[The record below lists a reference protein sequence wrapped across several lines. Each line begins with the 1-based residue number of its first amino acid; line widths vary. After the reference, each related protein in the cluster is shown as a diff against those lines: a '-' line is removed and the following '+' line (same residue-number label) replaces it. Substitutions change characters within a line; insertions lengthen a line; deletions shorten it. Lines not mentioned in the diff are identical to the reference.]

1 MFIQDKTEPKAF
13 HVISKIPIFWNEM
26 CLLVLFFIYCHFSVL
41 VLMSTVCVL
50 HGYRDLM
57 HIVFVH
63 YLEVKGNR
71 MSTSGTK
78 ENHSNSL
85 SGTGSVNV
93 DSTATRSSILSP
105 LCEDADSGDSR
116 QASSSLQQNPEP
128 QTVVP
133 QIMHHQNASTINS
146 YNTTSVLGNR
156 DGWTS
161 AHGNRVKGS
170 NSQRSGDVPAWDAS
184 FENSLARYQN
194 LPYNAP
200 LTQTQPSTFGLIPME
215 GKTEKGSLL
224 TSEHLRNP
232 LQSQVN
238 WQTPVQES
246 VPLQKWPMDS
256 HSGMTDATD
265 LALFGQGAHEN
276 FGTFSSLLG
285 SQDQQSSS
293 FQAPFTNNEA
303 AYIPKLGP
311 EDLIYEASANQ
322 TLPLRKALLKK
333 EDSLKKVDSFSRW
346 VSKELG
352 EMEDLQMQSS
362 SGGIAWTSVEC
373 ENAAAGSSLSPS
385 LSEDQRFTMIDFWP
399 KWTQTDSE
407 VEVIFSVIFEKMVLW
422 CSIQLRWSL
431 ANPICQT

>member
-1 MFIQDKTEPKAF
+1 MLEQ
-13 HVISKIPIFWNEM
+13 
-26 CLLVLFFIYCHFSVL
+26 
-41 VLMSTVCVL
+41 
-50 HGYRDLM
+50 DLM

-238 WQTPVQES
+238 WQV
-246 VPLQKWPMDS
+246 
-256 HSGMTDATD
+256 
-265 LALFGQGAHEN
+265 
-276 FGTFSSLLG
+276 
-285 SQDQQSSS
+285 
-293 FQAPFTNNEA
+293 
-303 AYIPKLGP
+303 
-311 EDLIYEASANQ
+311 IYAC
-322 TLPLRKALLKK
+322 L
-333 EDSLKKVDSFSRW
+333 
-346 VSKELG
+346 
-352 EMEDLQMQSS
+352 
-362 SGGIAWTSVEC
+362 
-373 ENAAAGSSLSPS
+373 
-385 LSEDQRFTMIDFWP
+385 
-399 KWTQTDSE
+399 
-407 VEVIFSVIFEKMVLW
+407 
-422 CSIQLRWSL
+422 
-431 ANPICQT
+431 

>member
-1 MFIQDKTEPKAF
+1 
-13 HVISKIPIFWNEM
+13 
-26 CLLVLFFIYCHFSVL
+26 
-41 VLMSTVCVL
+41 
-50 HGYRDLM
+50 
-57 HIVFVH
+57 
-63 YLEVKGNR
+63 
-71 MSTSGTK
+71 
-78 ENHSNSL
+78 
-85 SGTGSVNV
+85 
-93 DSTATRSSILSP
+93 
-105 LCEDADSGDSR
+105 
-116 QASSSLQQNPEP
+116 
-128 QTVVP
+128 
-133 QIMHHQNASTINS
+133 
-146 YNTTSVLGNR
+146 
-156 DGWTS
+156 
-161 AHGNRVKGS
+161 
-170 NSQRSGDVPAWDAS
+170 
-184 FENSLARYQN
+184 
-194 LPYNAP
+194 
-200 LTQTQPSTFGLIPME
+200 
-215 GKTEKGSLL
+215 
-224 TSEHLRNP
+224 
-232 LQSQVN
+232 
-238 WQTPVQES
+238 
-246 VPLQKWPMDS
+246 
-256 HSGMTDATD
+256 MTDATD

-407 VEVIFSVIFEKMVLW
+407 VEVMVIGTFLLSPQEVTSYSWSCMFGEVEVPADILVDGVLCCHAPPHEVGRVPFYITCSDRFSCSEVREFDFLPGSTRKLNATDIYGANTIETSLHLRFENLLALRCSVQEHHIFENVGEKRRKISKIMLLKDEKEPPLPGTIEKDLTELEAKERLIREEFEDKLYLWLIHKVTEEGKGPNILDEDGQGVLHLAAALGYDW
-422 CSIQLRWSL
+422 AIKPILAAGVSINFRDANGWSAL
-431 ANPICQT
+431 HWAAFSGRQGPQGYHFLFIKTSNDMSDL